1 MRHKRTAWLV
11 MVAAFLAGVA
21 MTVNQFKVPPVLPTL
36 LSTFRLDL
44 AAGGWLMSVFSLAG
58 ILLSI
63 PVAVAV
69 SRAGLK
75 RAGLV
80 ALGCAVAG
88 SAVGALAPGPAV
100 LLAGRAIEGVGVSII
115 AVVSPALISLW
126 FEPRARGLP
135 MGIWAAWVPVGS
147 VIMFNAAPLLQA
159 ALGWRSIWWF
169 GALFALGAMLLFAL
183 LVREP
188 PAGAG
193 GVRTPLAT
201 TQALANPAAWLLALT
216 FGAFAFGQLAY
227 ATWVPV
233 YLAERLALAT
243 TTANVY
249 TGLLFAAGIV
259 ASVSAGWLMN
269 HVPHRAGLPA
279 AAMAITAALFWWGF
293 RLAAPGVVVPYML
306 ALGFVSNMLPAAV
319 FTLAPEAV
327 KRPESI
333 GLAMAAINVVSNTGL
348 FLGPPV
354 MGAVVAGGRWAAGSD
369 VLVAVTAAGL
379 GAALLA
385 WRTVARRPGG
395 G

>member
-1 MRHKRTAWLV
+1 MRHKRSAWLV

-36 LSTFRLDL
+36 LSAFRLDL
-44 AAGGWLMSVFSLAG
+44 AAGGWLMSVFSVAG

-63 PVAVAV
+63 PVAVVV

-88 SAVGALAPGPAV
+88 AIIGALAPGAAV

-126 FEPRARGLP
+126 FEPRERGLP
-135 MGIWAAWVPVGS
+135 MGLWAAWVPVGS
-147 VIMFNAAPLLQA
+147 VITFNVAPVLQA

-169 GALFALGAMLLFAL
+169 GALFALGVLLLFAL

-188 PAGAG
+188 PAEAG
-193 GVRTPLAT
+193 RVRAPLAT
-201 TQALANPAAWLLALT
+201 TSALANPAAWLLALT
-216 FGAFAFGQLAY
+216 FGTFAFGQLAY
-227 ATWVPV
+227 TTWTPV
-233 YLAERLALAT
+233 YFGQSLGLA
-243 TTANVY
+243 ANRANFY
-249 TGLLFAAGIV
+249 TSLLFVAGIV

-279 AAMAITAALFWWGF
+279 VAMAITAVLFWWGF
-293 RLAAPGVVVPYML
+293 RLAAPAGVVPYLL
-306 ALGFVSNMLPAAV
+306 ALGFVSNAVPSAV
-319 FTLAPEAV
+319 FTLAPEAA
-327 KRPESI
+327 KRPEAI
-333 GLAMAAINVVSNTGL
+333 GLSMAAINVVSNTGL

-354 MGAVVAGGRWAAGSD
+354 MGAVVAGGRWARGSD
-369 VLVAVTAAGL
+369 VLVV
-379 GAALLA
+379 
-385 WRTVARRPGG
+385 VPQE
-395 G
+395 